1 MAERCL
7 QVTVLEPNER
17 NSSSGAAFR
26 DRPRPAR
33 PRDPTRDRGQATE
46 RDQPA
51 DDRRGRLLAVWW
63 SRHGDQRFPVS
74 RILTSS
80 SLRKT
85 IPTTR

>member
-1 MAERCL
+1 MAERWL

-17 NSSSGAAFR
+17 NSSSGTAFR

-33 PRDPTRDRGQATE
+33 PRHPTRDRGQATE

-80 SLRKT
+80 ALRKT